1 MTSAVTI
8 LILGF
13 GFILSGSSVETATAF
28 DLTGSV
34 IIIDRVVVV
43 VVVVV
48 VRFSLQDC
56 PCV

>member
-13 GFILSGSSVETATAF
+13 GFILSGSSVDTATAF

-34 IIIDRVVVV
+34 IIVDR
-43 VVVVV
+43 
-48 VRFSLQDC
+48 C
-56 PCV
+56 CCC